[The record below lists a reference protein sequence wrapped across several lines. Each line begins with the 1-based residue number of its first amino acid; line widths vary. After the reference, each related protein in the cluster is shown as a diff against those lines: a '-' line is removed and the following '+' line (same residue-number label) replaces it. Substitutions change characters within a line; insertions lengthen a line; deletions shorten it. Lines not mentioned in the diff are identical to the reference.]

1 MSYVH
6 YPTTV
11 ESGDKYLEITY
22 GTKPFSDYP
31 ALLAANLIKRFSIV
45 PNSKILDLGCGR
57 GELAQAFQH
66 GGNVVTGYDQ
76 ASPTV
81 KNFSF
86 DFVKGDLSTGLD
98 EFPDNHFD
106 VVFSKSVLEH
116 FYFPEQILAE
126 AFRVVRPGGLVVSL
140 TPSWRHNFKMFF
152 DDFTHRTPFTQS
164 SLLEIHQFVGLENV
178 QSEYFIQL
186 PRTWNLEPL
195 GRFARVFGQLIPDRL
210 KLSKALRFSKE
221 VMLLASGT
229 KPLSNDLN

>member
-1 MSYVH
+1 M
-6 YPTTV
+6 

-22 GTKPFSDYP
+22 GAKPFSDYP
-31 ALLAANLIKRFSIV
+31 ALLAAHLIDRFSIAA
-45 PNSKILDLGCGR
+45 NSKILDLGCGR
-57 GELAQAFQH
+57 GELAQAFQD

-81 KNFSF
+81 QNFSF
-86 DFVKGDLSTGLD
+86 NFVKGDLSTGLG
-98 EFPDNHFD
+98 EFPDNQFD

-116 FYFPEQILAE
+116 FYLPEQILAE
-126 AFRVVRPGGLVVSL
+126 AFRVLRPGGLVVSL

-178 QSEYFIQL
+178 QSAYFIQL

-210 KLSKALRFSKE
+210 KFGKTLRFSKE